1 MTSKMSDPDGS
12 LKAEGEFMKLSFTVA
27 MALGIVLS
35 GVSPAHAE
43 TDPFPGV
50 EHMGEIP
57 GTRISSP
64 AWSQQAQWE
73 STSTYQDY
81 LAQGCPEGSGHA
93 IAVDVAVMVWSNY
106 CVKTWRSQAVIRAWE
121 KYYSDEAEGRALA
134 YEQSLAW
141 NKANPGKQK
150 CFSYG
155 PLTSPDGG
163 TTSGGVCA
171 NAVAAEDITSD
182 APFMGTTPSAP
193 ENISDSGESQ
203 TESVTRRES
212 GDSGSRSIEQS
223 DSYSLPERMKLVA
236 DDKSMPAVSVRLMSS
251 LPRGK

>member
-1 MTSKMSDPDGS
+1 
-12 LKAEGEFMKLSFTVA
+12 MKLPFTVA
-27 MALGIVLS
+27 IAIGIVLS
-35 GVSPAHAE
+35 GVSPANAE

-64 AWSQQAQWE
+64 AWSQQAEWE
-73 STSTYQDY
+73 STPTYQNY
-81 LAQGCPEGSGHA
+81 LALGCPEGSGRA

-121 KYYSDEAEGRALA
+121 KYYSDESEGRALA

-141 NKANPGKQK
+141 NKANPGKQR

-171 NAVAAEDITSD
+171 NAVAAEDVANQNSESD
-182 APFMGTTPSAP
+182 TPKTDS
-193 ENISDSGESQ
+193 ENRTEPVSSDSPAKEIPSN
-203 TESVTRRES
+203 ES
-212 GDSGSRSIEQS
+212 GDQVLVEIESQETI
-223 DSYSLPERMKLVA
+223 PVIT
-236 DDKSMPAVSVRLMSS
+236 VRLLAS
-251 LPRGK
+251 LPRG

>member
-1 MTSKMSDPDGS
+1 
-12 LKAEGEFMKLSFTVA
+12 MKLSFTVA
-27 MALGIVLS
+27 IALGVVLS
-35 GVSPAHAE
+35 GLSPAHAE
-43 TDPFPGV
+43 TDPFPEV
-50 EHMGEIP
+50 EHMGEVP

-73 STSTYQDY
+73 STDTYQNY
-81 LAQGCPEGSGHA
+81 LALGCPEGSGRA

-106 CVKTWRSQAVIRAWE
+106 CVKTWRSQAVIQAWE

-141 NKANPGKQK
+141 NKANPGQQK

-171 NAVAAEDITSD
+171 NAVSAEDVTTQETSSE
-182 APFMGTTPSAP
+182 ATPSVTADP
-193 ENISDSGESQ
+193 SEPGATPTDTVVRTEIDNS
-203 TESVTRRES
+203 ESVTEEAVVIELPS
-212 GDSGSRSIEQS
+212 QSLQLIDSEA
-223 DSYSLPERMKLVA
+223 LFPTVA
-236 DDKSMPAVSVRLMSS
+236 VRLFAS
-251 LPRGK
+251 LPRG

>member
-1 MTSKMSDPDGS
+1 
-12 LKAEGEFMKLSFTVA
+12 MKLSFTVA
-27 MALGIVLS
+27 IALGIVLS
-35 GVSPAHAE
+35 GVSPANAE
-43 TDPFPGV
+43 TDPFPDV

-64 AWSQQAQWE
+64 AWSLQTQWE
-73 STSTYQDY
+73 STSTYQNY
-81 LAQGCPEGSGHA
+81 LAQGCPDGSGRA

-121 KYYSDEAEGRALA
+121 KYYSDEAEGRANA

-171 NAVAAEDITSD
+171 NAISAEDFANHNSESD
-182 APFMGTTPSAP
+182 KP
-193 ENISDSGESQ
+193 ETDSVNRTEPVSSDSPAEESP
-203 TESVTRRES
+203 SNES
-212 GDSGSRSIEQS
+212 GDQRLVEI
-223 DSYSLPERMKLVA
+223 DSQETIPVIT
-236 DDKSMPAVSVRLMSS
+236 VRLLAS
-251 LPRGK
+251 LPRG

>member
-1 MTSKMSDPDGS
+1 
-12 LKAEGEFMKLSFTVA
+12 MKLSFTVVIA
-27 MALGIVLS
+27 IGVVLS
-35 GVSPAHAE
+35 GVSPAHAD

-64 AWSQQAQWE
+64 PWSQQSQWE
-73 STSTYQDY
+73 STATYQDY
-81 LAQGCPEGSGHA
+81 LALGCPEGSGRA

-141 NKANPGKQK
+141 NTANPGKQK

-171 NAVAAEDITSD
+171 NAVSVADATSD
-182 APFMGTTPSAP
+182 KSISGGTPSATLNTTEP
-193 ENISDSGESQ
+193 GSTQTDTVVRDENQ
-203 TESVTRRES
+203 TTESTAEALAVGEPWP
-212 GDSGSRSIEQS
+212 QS
-223 DSYSLPERMKLVA
+223 LQLIQDQGSLPV
-236 DDKSMPAVSVRLMSS
+236 VTVRILSN
-251 LPRGK
+251 LPRG

>member
-1 MTSKMSDPDGS
+1 MSDPGDS
-12 LKAEGEFMKLSFTVA
+12 LKSEGETMKLPFTVA
-27 MALGIVLS
+27 IALGIVLS

-73 STSTYQDY
+73 STTTYQDY
-81 LAQGCPEGSGHA
+81 LAQGCPEGSGRA

-171 NAVAAEDITSD
+171 NAVSAEDVATNAPITGS
-182 APFMGTTPSAP
+182 TPSFTANP
-193 ENISDSGESQ
+193 SEPAATPTDTVVRTENGNSDSRSNEPSVSEALPESLQ
-203 TESVTRRES
+203 LVEADR
-212 GDSGSRSIEQS
+212 
-223 DSYSLPERMKLVA
+223 SLPAVA
-236 DDKSMPAVSVRLMSS
+236 VRLLAS
-251 LPRGK
+251 LPRG

>member
-1 MTSKMSDPDGS
+1 
-12 LKAEGEFMKLSFTVA
+12 MKLSFTLA
-27 MALGIVLS
+27 IALGVVLS
-35 GVSPAHAE
+35 GAVPANAE

-73 STSTYQDY
+73 STATYQNY
-81 LAQGCPEGSGHA
+81 LAQGCPEGSGRA

-106 CVKTWRSQAVIRAWE
+106 CVKTWRSQEVIRAWE
-121 KYYSDEAEGRALA
+121 KYYSDEAAGRELA

-171 NAVAAEDITSD
+171 NAVATEDVISQDPEPEDAQPDTSTTGATDFGFSAAEE
-182 APFMGTTPSAP
+182 PV
-193 ENISDSGESQ
+193 ENENLAN
-203 TESVTRRES
+203 TESILES
-212 GDSGSRSIEQS
+212 DNSFQ
-223 DSYSLPERMKLVA
+223 VFA
-236 DDKSMPAVSVRLMSS
+236 VRLIAS
-251 LPRGK
+251 LPRG

>member
-1 MTSKMSDPDGS
+1 
-12 LKAEGEFMKLSFTVA
+12 MKFSFTVA

-57 GTRISSP
+57 GTRISSH

-73 STSTYQDY
+73 STSTYQEF
-81 LAQGCPEGSGHA
+81 LAQGCPEGSGRA

-106 CVKTWRSQAVIRAWE
+106 CVKTWRSQEVIRAWE

-171 NAVAAEDITSD
+171 NAVSAEDVAAGD
-182 APFMGTTPSAP
+182 ASSASTPSATPNPSETAATSADTVVRSENGNSDARSNEPSLSDGLP
-193 ENISDSGESQ
+193 ESLQLVEAD
-203 TESVTRRES
+203 R
-212 GDSGSRSIEQS
+212 
-223 DSYSLPERMKLVA
+223 SLPAVA
-236 DDKSMPAVSVRLMSS
+236 VRLLAS
-251 LPRGK
+251 LPRG

>member
-1 MTSKMSDPDGS
+1 MSDGGDS
-12 LKAEGEFMKLSFTVA
+12 LKLEGEIMKLPFTLA
-27 MALGIVLS
+27 IALGIVLS

-73 STSTYQDY
+73 STATYQNY
-81 LAQGCPEGSGHA
+81 LAQGCPEGSGRA

-121 KYYSDEAEGRALA
+121 KYYSDEAAGRALA

-171 NAVAAEDITSD
+171 NAVAAEGVATDSPSGGSATPVTSNPSEPA
-182 APFMGTTPSAP
+182 APTETVVSSA
-193 ENISDSGESQ
+193 NRNSL
-203 TESVTRRES
+203 
-212 GDSGSRSIEQS
+212 SR
-223 DSYSLPERMKLVA
+223 A
-236 DDKSMPAVSVRLMSS
+236 DDLEVSEPLPQNLQLIDSEGMFPTVTVRLIAN
-251 LPRGK
+251 LPRG

>member
-1 MTSKMSDPDGS
+1 MSDLGDS
-12 LKAEGEFMKLSFTVA
+12 LKLEGEIMRLPFTVA
-27 MALGIVLS
+27 IALGIVLS
-35 GVSPAHAE
+35 GISPAHAE

-73 STSTYQDY
+73 STPTYQNY
-81 LAQGCPEGSGHA
+81 LAQGCPEGSGRA

-121 KYYSDEAEGRALA
+121 KYYSDEAAGRALA

-141 NKANPGKQK
+141 NRANPGQQK

-171 NAVAAEDITSD
+171 NAVAAEDVATDSPTSESVNPVTSNPTEPASPTD
-182 APFMGTTPSAP
+182 TVVS
-193 ENISDSGESQ
+193 SDSANSISES
-203 TESVTRRES
+203 ENLE
-212 GDSGSRSIEQS
+212 DSEPLSQS
-223 DSYSLPERMKLVA
+223 LQVIDPEGLF
-236 DDKSMPAVSVRLMSS
+236 PALTVRLIAS
-251 LPRGK
+251 LPRG

>member
-1 MTSKMSDPDGS
+1 
-12 LKAEGEFMKLSFTVA
+12 MKLPFTVA
-27 MALGIVLS
+27 IALGIVLS
-35 GVSPAHAE
+35 GVSPAHAD

-64 AWSQQAQWE
+64 AWSQQAEWE
-73 STSTYQDY
+73 ATATYQDY
-81 LAQGCPEGSGHA
+81 LVQGCPEGSGRA

-106 CVKTWRSQAVIRAWE
+106 CVKTWRSQAVIKAWE
-121 KYYSDEAEGRALA
+121 KYYSDEAEGRTLA

-171 NAVAAEDITSD
+171 NPVPEEQGASEVSTSQDALTDSLNRNEVEATDSERNDVDRVIDSEESFPTIT
-182 APFMGTTPSAP
+182 
-193 ENISDSGESQ
+193 
-203 TESVTRRES
+203 
-212 GDSGSRSIEQS
+212 
-223 DSYSLPERMKLVA
+223 
-236 DDKSMPAVSVRLMSS
+236 VRLLAS
-251 LPRGK
+251 LPRG

>member
-1 MTSKMSDPDGS
+1 MSDPGDS
-12 LKAEGEFMKLSFTVA
+12 LNLEGETMKLPFTVA
-27 MALGIVLS
+27 IALGIVLS

-64 AWSQQAQWE
+64 AWSQQAEWE
-73 STSTYQDY
+73 STATYQNY
-81 LAQGCPEGSGHA
+81 LALGCPEGSGRA

-171 NAVAAEDITSD
+171 NPVAAED
-182 APFMGTTPSAP
+182 AM
-193 ENISDSGESQ
+193 NIDPNNDE
-203 TESVTRRES
+203 
-212 GDSGSRSIEQS
+212 IQS
-223 DSYSLPERMKLVA
+223 DSFNKTEPELDSERSQVSRDLEPASQILNELTEGDSLKIF
-236 DDKSMPAVSVRLMSS
+236 PARFLNS
-251 LPRGK
+251 LPRG

>member
-1 MTSKMSDPDGS
+1 
-12 LKAEGEFMKLSFTVA
+12 MKLSFTVA
-27 MALGIVLS
+27 IALGAVLS

-50 EHMGEIP
+50 EHMGEVP

-73 STSTYQDY
+73 STDTYQNY
-81 LAQGCPEGSGHA
+81 LALGCPEGSGRA

-121 KYYSDEAEGRALA
+121 KYYSDEAEGRATA

-171 NAVAAEDITSD
+171 NAVAAQDVTSETTASGSSPTVTLTPSEPGATQTDMVSPTENQTSD
-182 APFMGTTPSAP
+182 SKAEDLAG
-193 ENISDSGESQ
+193 SGP
-203 TESVTRRES
+203 VP
-212 GDSGSRSIEQS
+212 QS
-223 DSYSLPERMKLVA
+223 LQLIQDEGLF
-236 DDKSMPAVSVRLMSS
+236 PAVAVRFLAS
-251 LPRGK
+251 LPRG

>member
-1 MTSKMSDPDGS
+1 
-12 LKAEGEFMKLSFTVA
+12 MKLPFTVA
-27 MALGIVLS
+27 IALGIVLS

-64 AWSQQAQWE
+64 AWSKQADWE
-73 STSTYQDY
+73 ATDTYQSY
-81 LAQGCPEGSGHA
+81 LDQGCPEGSGRA

-106 CVKTWRSQAVIRAWE
+106 CVKTWRSQAVIKAWE
-121 KYYSDEAEGRALA
+121 KYYSDEAEGRTLA

-141 NKANPGKQK
+141 NRANPGKQK

-171 NAVAAEDITSD
+171 NPVTAEEAATSGELGEESGTESDSRDESNASESDSTSSSDTATANTDLTAAEIVNSEDSFPTIT
-182 APFMGTTPSAP
+182 
-193 ENISDSGESQ
+193 
-203 TESVTRRES
+203 
-212 GDSGSRSIEQS
+212 
-223 DSYSLPERMKLVA
+223 
-236 DDKSMPAVSVRLMSS
+236 VRLLAS
-251 LPRGK
+251 LPRG

>member
-1 MTSKMSDPDGS
+1 
-12 LKAEGEFMKLSFTVA
+12 MKLPFAVA
-27 MALGIVLS
+27 IAIAIVLS

-64 AWSQQAQWE
+64 AGSQQAQWE
-73 STSTYQDY
+73 ATSTYQDY
-81 LAQGCPEGSGHA
+81 LAQDCPEGSGRA

-171 NAVAAEDITSD
+171 NAVSTSELVNQSTEGND
-182 APFMGTTPSAP
+182 VTSNSLPNSPAGSTVA
-193 ENISDSGESQ
+193 SD
-203 TESVTRRES
+203 
-212 GDSGSRSIEQS
+212 EQS
-223 DSYSLPERMKLVA
+223 DATNTLSQEQ
-236 DDKSMPAVSVRLMSS
+236 AVSESNTEFPEFPVRFLAS
-251 LPRGK
+251 LPRG

>member
-1 MTSKMSDPDGS
+1 
-12 LKAEGEFMKLSFTVA
+12 MKLPFTVA
-27 MALGIVLS
+27 IALGIVLS
-35 GVSPAHAE
+35 GVSPAQAE

-50 EHMGEIP
+50 EHLGEIP

-73 STSTYQDY
+73 ATSTYQNY
-81 LAQGCPEGSGHA
+81 LAQGCPEGSGRA

-134 YEQSLAW
+134 HEQSLAW
-141 NKANPGKQK
+141 NNANPGKQR

-171 NAVAAEDITSD
+171 NPVTAEEIAQSNPGSEEPDSGDTSAANSSGPVTSD
-182 APFMGTTPSAP
+182 EAL
-193 ENISDSGESQ
+193 
-203 TESVTRRES
+203 
-212 GDSGSRSIEQS
+212 GDSNKAENVLINSEESFPTIT
-223 DSYSLPERMKLVA
+223 
-236 DDKSMPAVSVRLMSS
+236 VRLLAS
-251 LPRGK
+251 LPRG

>member
-1 MTSKMSDPDGS
+1 
-12 LKAEGEFMKLSFTVA
+12 MKLSFTVA
-27 MALGIVLS
+27 IALGVVLS

-64 AWSQQAQWE
+64 PWSQQAQWE
-73 STSTYQDY
+73 STDTYQNY
-81 LAQGCPEGSGHA
+81 LALGCPEGSGRA

-121 KYYSDEAEGRALA
+121 KFYSDEAEGRATA

-171 NAVAAEDITSD
+171 NAVAVATETNGTESTIQSESNPITPIPVTLP
-182 APFMGTTPSAP
+182 AA
-193 ENISDSGESQ
+193 SDS
-203 TESVTRRES
+203 T
-212 GDSGSRSIEQS
+212 
-223 DSYSLPERMKLVA
+223 SLSETVEDKPLDASEPEEPTAALNTQAPIITMRIQL
-236 DDKSMPAVSVRLMSS
+236 SP
-251 LPRGK
+251 PRG

>member
-1 MTSKMSDPDGS
+1 
-12 LKAEGEFMKLSFTVA
+12 MKFSFTLAIAFGV
-27 MALGIVLS
+27 VLS
-35 GVSPAHAE
+35 GAVPANAE
-43 TDPFPGV
+43 ADPFPGV

-73 STSTYQDY
+73 ATATYQNY
-81 LAQGCPEGSGHA
+81 LAQGCPEGSGRA

-106 CVKTWRSQAVIRAWE
+106 CVKTWRSQAVIQAWE
-121 KYYSDEAEGRALA
+121 KYYSDEAAGRALA

-171 NAVAAEDITSD
+171 NAVAAEGVTIETAKNLVTQSV
-182 APFMGTTPSAP
+182 TPNRSEP
-193 ENISDSGESQ
+193 NLTPTDTVVPTENGNSDSQSNELPVSDEFPESLRLV
-203 TESVTRRES
+203 EA
-212 GDSGSRSIEQS
+212 DRSI
-223 DSYSLPERMKLVA
+223 PTVA
-236 DDKSMPAVSVRLMSS
+236 VRLLAS
-251 LPRGK
+251 LPRG

>member
-1 MTSKMSDPDGS
+1 
-12 LKAEGEFMKLSFTVA
+12 MKLSFTVA
-27 MALGIVLS
+27 IALGIVLS

-43 TDPFPGV
+43 IDPFPGV

-64 AWSQQAQWE
+64 AWSQQAEWE
-73 STSTYQDY
+73 ATSTYQSY
-81 LAQGCPEGSGHA
+81 LAQGCPEGSGRA

-121 KYYSDEAEGRALA
+121 KYYSDEAQGRATA

-141 NKANPGKQK
+141 NRANPGKQK

-171 NAVAAEDITSD
+171 NPVTAEEAASNAPSEQEAVSD
-182 APFMGTTPSAP
+182 TVDTTAV
-193 ENISDSGESQ
+193 NGSDSVGSNAAAPDGNDAENRLIES
-203 TESVTRRES
+203 E
-212 GDSGSRSIEQS
+212 DSFPTIT
-223 DSYSLPERMKLVA
+223 
-236 DDKSMPAVSVRLMSS
+236 VRLLAS
-251 LPRGK
+251 LPRG

>member
-1 MTSKMSDPDGS
+1 MSDPGDS
-12 LKAEGEFMKLSFTVA
+12 LKLKGEIMKLPFAVA
-27 MALGIVLS
+27 IAIAIVLS

-64 AWSQQAQWE
+64 AWYQQAQWE
-73 STSTYQDY
+73 ATSTYQDY
-81 LAQGCPEGSGHA
+81 LAQGCPEGSGRA

-121 KYYSDEAEGRALA
+121 KYYSDEAEGRVLA

-171 NAVAAEDITSD
+171 NAVAAEDLVTL
-182 APFMGTTPSAP
+182 TPSATP
-193 ENISDSGESQ
+193 NPS
-203 TESVTRRES
+203 ES
-212 GDSGSRSIEQS
+212 GVTSTDTVVRGETAGSNSRSSEFPVSEALPESLQLVEA
-223 DSYSLPERMKLVA
+223 DRSLPAVA
-236 DDKSMPAVSVRLMSS
+236 VRLLDS
-251 LPRGK
+251 LPRG

>member
-1 MTSKMSDPDGS
+1 
-12 LKAEGEFMKLSFTVA
+12 MKLPFVVVI
-27 MALGIVLS
+27 ALGIVLS

-64 AWSQQAQWE
+64 AWSKQAEWE
-73 STSTYQDY
+73 ATSTYQSY
-81 LAQGCPEGSGHA
+81 LAQGCPEGSGRA

-106 CVKTWRSQAVIRAWE
+106 CVKTWRSQAVIKAWE

-155 PLTSPDGG
+155 PLISPDGG

-171 NAVAAEDITSD
+171 NPVTAEEAAASAASGEESFNDSGSQTENNTSQSD
-182 APFMGTTPSAP
+182 APDL
-193 ENISDSGESQ
+193 SDDAMTAAALVNSE
-203 TESVTRRES
+203 
-212 GDSGSRSIEQS
+212 DSF
-223 DSYSLPERMKLVA
+223 
-236 DDKSMPAVSVRLMSS
+236 PAITVRLLGT
-251 LPRGK
+251 LPRG

>member
-1 MTSKMSDPDGS
+1 
-12 LKAEGEFMKLSFTVA
+12 MKLSFTVA
-27 MALGIVLS
+27 IALGIVLS

-50 EHMGEIP
+50 EHMGEVP

-73 STSTYQDY
+73 STDTYQNY
-81 LAQGCPEGSGHA
+81 LALGCPEGSGRA

-106 CVKTWRSQAVIRAWE
+106 CVKTWRSQAVIQAWE
-121 KYYSDEAEGRALA
+121 KYYSDEAEGRATA

-171 NAVAAEDITSD
+171 NAVPAENTTTDSATS
-182 APFMGTTPSAP
+182 AESSAMTPSPVTLPAA
-193 ENISDSGESQ
+193 SDSASLSE
-203 TESVTRRES
+203 TVEE
-212 GDSGSRSIEQS
+212 EQLDAS
-223 DSYSLPERMKLVA
+223 ELEEPTAALNTQAPIITMRIQLSP
-236 DDKSMPAVSVRLMSS
+236 
-251 LPRGK
+251 PRG

>member
-1 MTSKMSDPDGS
+1 
-12 LKAEGEFMKLSFTVA
+12 MKLSFTVA
-27 MALGIVLS
+27 IALGIVLS

-43 TDPFPGV
+43 TDPFPEV

-73 STSTYQDY
+73 DTSTYQDY
-81 LAQGCPEGSGHA
+81 LAQGCPEGSGRA

-171 NAVAAEDITSD
+171 NAVSAEDVATDVTSSE
-182 APFMGTTPSAP
+182 SAP
-193 ENISDSGESQ
+193 SVTPNPSETAATSTNTVIRSENPDSDSQSNELTVTDALPESLQ
-203 TESVTRRES
+203 LVEADR
-212 GDSGSRSIEQS
+212 
-223 DSYSLPERMKLVA
+223 SLPAVA
-236 DDKSMPAVSVRLMSS
+236 VRLLAS
-251 LPRGK
+251 LPRG

>member
-1 MTSKMSDPDGS
+1 
-12 LKAEGEFMKLSFTVA
+12 MKLSFTVA
-27 MALGIVLS
+27 LALGIVLS
-35 GVSPAHAE
+35 GVSPANAE

-73 STSTYQDY
+73 STATYQNY
-81 LAQGCPEGSGHA
+81 LAVGCPEGSGRA

-121 KYYSDEAEGRALA
+121 KYYSDEAEGRANA

-171 NAVAAEDITSD
+171 NAVAAVDLSPESPTSSGAVTVAPAPSGPESD
-182 APFMGTTPSAP
+182 ANKSSEPEAAVEVVEPMPESLQFVEDQGLFSAF
-193 ENISDSGESQ
+193 
-203 TESVTRRES
+203 
-212 GDSGSRSIEQS
+212 
-223 DSYSLPERMKLVA
+223 A
-236 DDKSMPAVSVRLMSS
+236 VRLLAS
-251 LPRGK
+251 LPRG

>member
-1 MTSKMSDPDGS
+1 
-12 LKAEGEFMKLSFTVA
+12 MKLSFTVA
-27 MALGIVLS
+27 IALGIVLS

-73 STSTYQDY
+73 ATDTYQNY
-81 LAQGCPEGSGHA
+81 LALGCPEGSGRA

-121 KYYSDEAEGRALA
+121 KYYSDEAEGRATA

-171 NAVAAEDITSD
+171 NAVPAEN
-182 APFMGTTPSAP
+182 TTPDFINRSEGNATTTSP
-193 ENISDSGESQ
+193 VTLPAASDSTSLSETVEDEPLESSELE
-203 TESVTRRES
+203 ESTV
-212 GDSGSRSIEQS
+212 G
-223 DSYSLPERMKLVA
+223 LVA
-236 DDKSMPAVSVRLMSS
+236 QEPLVTVRIKLS
-251 LPRGK
+251 PRG

>member
-1 MTSKMSDPDGS
+1 MRLP
-12 LKAEGEFMKLSFTVA
+12 FTIA
-27 MALGIVLS
+27 IALGIVLS

-50 EHMGEIP
+50 ERMGEIP

-64 AWSQQAQWE
+64 AWSKQADWE
-73 STSTYQDY
+73 ATASYQNY
-81 LAQGCPEGSGHA
+81 LAQGCPEGSGRA

-106 CVKTWRSQAVIRAWE
+106 CVKTWRSQEEIRAWE

-171 NAVAAEDITSD
+171 NPVTAEEAAASAESGEES
-182 APFMGTTPSAP
+182 GT
-193 ENISDSGESQ
+193 ESDSRDESNVS
-203 TESVTRRES
+203 E
-212 GDSGSRSIEQS
+212 S
-223 DSYSLPERMKLVA
+223 DSTSSSDSTTANNDLTSAEIVNSEDSFPTIT
-236 DDKSMPAVSVRLMSS
+236 VRLLAS
-251 LPRGK
+251 LPRG

>member
-1 MTSKMSDPDGS
+1 
-12 LKAEGEFMKLSFTVA
+12 MKLPFTVVI
-27 MALGIVLS
+27 ALGVVLS

-43 TDPFPGV
+43 SDPFPGI

-64 AWSQQAQWE
+64 AFSQQAEWE
-73 STSTYQDY
+73 ATATYQNY
-81 LAQGCPEGSGHA
+81 LAQDCPEGSGRA

-106 CVKTWRSQAVIRAWE
+106 CVKTWRSQAVIQAWE
-121 KYYSDEAEGRALA
+121 KFYSDEAEGRANA

-141 NKANPGKQK
+141 NKANPGKQR

-171 NAVAAEDITSD
+171 NPI
-182 APFMGTTPSAP
+182 PSQEGSNLDEFN
-193 ENISDSGESQ
+193 ENISSDYENLFGRNGSSPGSDPLFDEAG
-203 TESVTRRES
+203 TLITADS
-212 GDSGSRSIEQS
+212 GDST
-223 DSYSLPERMKLVA
+223 
-236 DDKSMPAVSVRLMSS
+236 PAVAVHLLAS
-251 LPRGK
+251 LPRG

>member
-1 MTSKMSDPDGS
+1 
-12 LKAEGEFMKLSFTVA
+12 MKLPFTVA
-27 MALGIVLS
+27 IALGIVLS
-35 GVSPAHAE
+35 GVSPANAE

-64 AWSQQAQWE
+64 AWSQQAEWE
-73 STSTYQDY
+73 STATYQNY
-81 LAQGCPEGSGHA
+81 LALGCPEGSGRA

-121 KYYSDEAEGRALA
+121 KYYSDEAAGRDLA

-171 NAVAAEDITSD
+171 NAVAAEDVANQNSESD
-182 APFMGTTPSAP
+182 TPKTDS
-193 ENISDSGESQ
+193 ENRTEPVSSDSPAKEIPSNESWDQ
-203 TESVTRRES
+203 SLVEIESKETIPVIT
-212 GDSGSRSIEQS
+212 
-223 DSYSLPERMKLVA
+223 
-236 DDKSMPAVSVRLMSS
+236 VRLLAS
-251 LPRGK
+251 LPRG

>member
-1 MTSKMSDPDGS
+1 
-12 LKAEGEFMKLSFTVA
+12 MKLSFTVA
-27 MALGIVLS
+27 IALGVVLS

-64 AWSQQAQWE
+64 PWSQQAQWE
-73 STSTYQDY
+73 STDTYQNY
-81 LAQGCPEGSGHA
+81 LALGCPEGSGRA

-121 KYYSDEAEGRALA
+121 KYYSDEAEGRATA

-171 NAVAAEDITSD
+171 NAVAAETN
-182 APFMGTTPSAP
+182 GTQSTIQSESNPLTPSPVTLPAA
-193 ENISDSGESQ
+193 SDSTLLSDPVEEEPVDASDL
-203 TESVTRRES
+203 E
-212 GDSGSRSIEQS
+212 DSTVG
-223 DSYSLPERMKLVA
+223 LVA
-236 DDKSMPAVSVRLMSS
+236 QEPLVTVRIKLS
-251 LPRGK
+251 PRG

>member
-1 MTSKMSDPDGS
+1 
-12 LKAEGEFMKLSFTVA
+12 MKLSFTVA
-27 MALGIVLS
+27 IALGVVLS

-73 STSTYQDY
+73 STDTYQNY
-81 LAQGCPEGSGHA
+81 LALGCPEGSGRA

-121 KYYSDEAEGRALA
+121 KYYSDEAEGRATA

-155 PLTSPDGG
+155 PITSPDGG

-171 NAVAAEDITSD
+171 NAVSVADSTDDTSVSGGSQFTTLNPSETGPKQTDTGVRTENQTSDSPAED
-182 APFMGTTPSAP
+182 
-193 ENISDSGESQ
+193 
-203 TESVTRRES
+203 SVA
-212 GDSGSRSIEQS
+212 GGPVPQS
-223 DSYSLPERMKLVA
+223 LQFLEDDGSLPAM
-236 DDKSMPAVSVRLMSS
+236 AVRFLAN
-251 LPRGK
+251 LPRG

>member
-1 MTSKMSDPDGS
+1 
-12 LKAEGEFMKLSFTVA
+12 MKLPFTIA
-27 MALGIVLS
+27 IALGVVLS

-73 STSTYQDY
+73 STSTYQNY
-81 LAQGCPEGSGHA
+81 LAQGCPEGSGRA

-121 KYYSDEAEGRALA
+121 KYYSDEAQGRATA

-141 NKANPGKQK
+141 NTANPGKQK

-171 NAVAAEDITSD
+171 NPVSAEEVAQTN
-182 APFMGTTPSAP
+182 PV
-193 ENISDSGESQ
+193 SGENDSVDTSPASSAGSIGSDDLSGEKTA
-203 TESVTRRES
+203 TENGLT
-212 GDSGSRSIEQS
+212 GSEE
-223 DSYSLPERMKLVA
+223 SLPTVT
-236 DDKSMPAVSVRLMSS
+236 VRLLAS
-251 LPRGK
+251 LPRG

>member
-1 MTSKMSDPDGS
+1 
-12 LKAEGEFMKLSFTVA
+12 MKLPFTVA
-27 MALGIVLS
+27 IALGIVLS

-64 AWSQQAQWE
+64 AWSKQADWE
-73 STSTYQDY
+73 ATDTYQSY
-81 LAQGCPEGSGHA
+81 LDQGCPEGSGRA

-106 CVKTWRSQAVIRAWE
+106 CVKTWRSQAVIKAWE
-121 KYYSDEAEGRALA
+121 KYFSDEAEGRALA

-141 NKANPGKQK
+141 NRANPGKQK

-171 NAVAAEDITSD
+171 NPVSEKQAASEVSTSEDAVTDSLDRSEVEGANLNRVDVEDRVIDSEDSSPTIT
-182 APFMGTTPSAP
+182 
-193 ENISDSGESQ
+193 
-203 TESVTRRES
+203 
-212 GDSGSRSIEQS
+212 
-223 DSYSLPERMKLVA
+223 
-236 DDKSMPAVSVRLMSS
+236 VRLLAS
-251 LPRGK
+251 LPRG

>member
-1 MTSKMSDPDGS
+1 MSDPSDS
-12 LKAEGEFMKLSFTVA
+12 LKLEGEIMKLPFTVA
-27 MALGIVLS
+27 IAIGIVLS

-73 STSTYQDY
+73 ATSTYQDY
-81 LAQGCPEGSGHA
+81 LAQGCPEGSGRA

-171 NAVAAEDITSD
+171 NAVSAEDAATNAPITGS
-182 APFMGTTPSAP
+182 TPSVTANP
-193 ENISDSGESQ
+193 TETGATSTNTVVRSENGNSDS
-203 TESVTRRES
+203 
-212 GDSGSRSIEQS
+212 RSNE
-223 DSYSLPERMKLVA
+223 
-236 DDKSMPAVSVRLMSS
+236 PAVSEALPESLQLVEADRSLPAVAVRLLAS
-251 LPRGK
+251 LPRG

>member
-1 MTSKMSDPDGS
+1 
-12 LKAEGEFMKLSFTVA
+12 MKLSFTVA
-27 MALGIVLS
+27 IALGAVLS

-50 EHMGEIP
+50 EHMGEVP

-73 STSTYQDY
+73 STDTYQNY
-81 LAQGCPEGSGHA
+81 LALGCPEGSGRA

-121 KYYSDEAEGRALA
+121 KYYSDEAEGRATA

-171 NAVAAEDITSD
+171 NAVAAEDVATDATSS
-182 APFMGTTPSAP
+182 GSTPSFTANP
-193 ENISDSGESQ
+193 
-203 TESVTRRES
+203 
-212 GDSGSRSIEQS
+212 SGSGATPTETLIRSENGN
-223 DSYSLPERMKLVA
+223 SYSRSNQLPASEPLPESMQLVEA
-236 DDKSMPAVSVRLMSS
+236 DRSLPAVSVRLLAS
-251 LPRGK
+251 LPRG

>member
-1 MTSKMSDPDGS
+1 MR
-12 LKAEGEFMKLSFTVA
+12 LSFTVA

-35 GVSPAHAE
+35 GVSPAQAE

-57 GTRISSP
+57 NTRISSP

-73 STSTYQDY
+73 ATSTYQDY
-81 LAQGCPEGSGHA
+81 LAQGCPEGSGRA

-163 TTSGGVCA
+163 TTSGGVFA
-171 NAVAAEDITSD
+171 NAVAAVDLLTV
-182 APFMGTTPSAP
+182 TPSVSPNSSESIAT
-193 ENISDSGESQ
+193 STDTLVRGEAA
-203 TESVTRRES
+203 
-212 GDSGSRSIEQS
+212 GFNSRSNVFPVSEALPESLQLVEA
-223 DSYSLPERMKLVA
+223 DRSLPAVA
-236 DDKSMPAVSVRLMSS
+236 VRLLAS
-251 LPRGK
+251 LPRG